1 MDFAEGRALQM
12 LREMCREFAEK
23 EVLPYIDELKKKPE
37 FPYHITK
44 RMGDLGLIG
53 LTIGEKYGGNMMG
66 HVAAMVAIEE
76 LAYHYPSLGTHLRGY
91 RLVPQV
97 IEHHGNEEQ
106 KERFLPR
113 LARGEIMGSLAT
125 TEASGGS
132 APNVCATTCRREG
145 DYYIVNGRKVMI
157 TRGKDSHVV
166 LISAREGDKIHCLA
180 VEKDMPG
187 RLAGRRETM
196 AGVSSVSPVDEI
208 IFEDMKVPVANRIG
222 AEGKGLGPLL
232 DGIGAVG
239 RHGGAGT
246 CLGIARWAYDVA
258 RKYAKE
264 RMIGGKQRLLDISSV
279 RHMLAD
285 MDTRVEQAKLLCYRF
300 AWLLDQGI
308 KARDCAR
315 EGAMA
320 KLVASETAVY
330 NCYKAIEIHGGY
342 GTTEEFKIIGRLHT
356 ALDMVSAA
364 GADNI
369 MRNTIALAQD
379 RD

>member
-1 MDFAEGRALQM
+1 MDFSEGRALQM
-12 LREMCREFAEK
+12 LRQMCRDFAEK
-23 EVLPYIDELKKKPE
+23 EVLPYVDEIKKGKE

-53 LTIGEKYGGNMMG
+53 LTMGEKYGGNNMG
-66 HVAAMVAIEE
+66 HVAAMTAIDE

-97 IEHHGNEEQ
+97 IENHGNEEQ
-106 KERFLPR
+106 KERYLPR

-125 TEASGGS
+125 TEPTGGS
-132 APNVCATTCRREG
+132 APNILATTCRREG

-157 TRGKDSHVV
+157 TRGGDSHVV
-166 LISAREGDKIHCLA
+166 LIAAREGDKIHCLA
-180 VEKDMPG
+180 VDKDMPG
-187 RLAGRRETM
+187 RIVGRRENM
-196 AGVSSVSPVDEI
+196 ASVSTFSPVNEI
-208 IFEDMKVPVANRIG
+208 LFEDMKVPVANRIG

-246 CLGIARWAYDVA
+246 CLGIARWAYDTA

-264 RMIGGKQRLLDISSV
+264 RMVGKQRLLDINSI
-279 RHMLAD
+279 RYMLAD
-285 MDTRVEQAKLLCYRF
+285 MDVRVEQAKLLCYRF
-300 AWLLDQGI
+300 AWLLDSGV
-308 KARDCAR
+308 KARDCGR

-320 KLVASETAVY
+320 KLVASETAIY

-342 GTTEEFKIIGRLHT
+342 GSTEEFKIIGRLHA
-356 ALDMVSAA
+356 ALDMISAA